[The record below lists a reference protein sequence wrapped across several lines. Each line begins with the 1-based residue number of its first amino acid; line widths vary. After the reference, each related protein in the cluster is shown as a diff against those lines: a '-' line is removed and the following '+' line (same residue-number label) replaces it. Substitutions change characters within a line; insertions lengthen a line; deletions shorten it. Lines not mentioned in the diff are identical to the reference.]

1 MHDHYLNKFFQKL
14 FFGNSGNARI
24 FLTVLVFLLNL
35 GLVMGIDYVFIH
47 NLPVPEY
54 EYPNRYP
61 DFSAYID
68 GEILDANGA
77 GGTFGKYYV
86 LYRDAEG
93 TKLVE
98 LSYNTVFHRCN
109 LKENSVIPIP
119 ANQNPYIHDEGNA
132 FAYLRFTIE
141 DNTIANLDHRDF
153 YLSTNGSP
161 EMSMYIALAALILL
175 LEIVIFNR
183 LHALFR

>member
-1 MHDHYLNKFFQKL
+1 MHDHHLNKFFQTL

-24 FLTVLVFLLNL
+24 FLIVLVFLLNL
-35 GLVMGIDYVFIH
+35 GLVMGIDYAFIH

-68 GEILDANGA
+68 GEILDAYGA
-77 GGTFGKYYV
+77 GGTFGGYHV
-86 LYRDAEG
+86 LYRDEEG
-93 TKLVE
+93 TKFAE
-98 LSYNTVFHRCN
+98 LSYNSIFHRCN
-109 LKENSVIPIP
+109 FRESSIISIPDD
-119 ANQNPYIHDEGNA
+119 QEPYIHDEGNA

-153 YLSTNGSP
+153 HLSTNGSP
-161 EMSMYIALAALILL
+161 EMNMYIALAALILL
-175 LEIVIFNR
+175 LEVLIFNR
-183 LHALFR
+183 LYSLIR